1 MREFLKHDTKIS
13 NYNHSIVVCDAPFL
27 AGDLPS
33 LTAPSAREEEAI
45 GQMKGM
51 SLSAS
56 QAQGSEQLWKLPR
69 P

>member
-13 NYNHSIVVCDAPFL
+13 NHNHIIGVCGAPFL
-27 AGDLPS
+27 AGGLPP
-33 LTAPSAREEEAI
+33 LAAPSAREEEAI
-45 GQMKGM
+45 RQMKGM